1 MEAFQVPA
9 IPERIREPL
18 RAALRGESSSWP
30 DVLTGEE
37 TRALVEH
44 GVAPLVYAVQPL
56 PDLRGPAI
64 RAAAIEP
71 LRAADLNDVL
81 RELAARDIDTL
92 VTKGTALAYDVYAA
106 PEQRPRGDIDLLVP
120 REQAPAAIAAFRELG
135 FEERLTSGDEHGLR
149 QISLTRTDGHGVRH
163 EYDLHWDIANTP
175 LFSSALRF
183 TELRARSVDLPAL
196 GPHARG
202 LERADALLLA
212 CIHRVAH
219 HHDSERLIWL
229 VDIALLRDR
238 MSREEHARFWLR
250 AAEARVVGVCRRSVE
265 LADDWLSRTPR
276 HRAEEFLSPD
286 EIAREEPSRA
296 FLNRDLT
303 YGGVMAANFRALPWR
318 ARLQRLRQLAF
329 PSAAFLRQSYGASSR
344 VALPWLYLRR
354 GARGMRR
361 LFRRVT

>member
-9 IPERIREPL
+9 IPDRIREPL
-18 RAALRGESSSWP
+18 RAALRGESFPWP
-30 DVLTGEE
+30 GALSEEE

-64 RAAAIEP
+64 HAAAIEP
-71 LRAADLNDVL
+71 LRAADLGEVL
-81 RELAARDIDTL
+81 RELAARGIDTL

-106 PEQRPRGDIDLLVP
+106 PEQRPRGDVDLLVA
-120 REQAPAAIAAFRELG
+120 REQASAAVGAFRELG
-135 FEERLTSGDEHGLR
+135 FDERLTSGDEHGVR
-149 QISLTRTDGHGVRH
+149 QVSLTRTDGHGVRH

-183 TELRARSVDLPAL
+183 GDLRSRSVSLPSL

-238 MSREEHARFWLR
+238 MGREEHAGFWMR
-250 AAEARVVGVCRRSVE
+250 AAEARVVGVCERSIE
-265 LADDWLSRTPR
+265 LADDWLSRPPR
-276 HRAEEFLSPD
+276 HRAAEFLSPG
-286 EIAREEPSRA
+286 EIAREERSRA
-296 FLNRDLT
+296 FLDRGLT
-303 YGGVMAANFRALPWR
+303 YGGVMVANLRALSWR

-329 PSAAFLRQSYGASSR
+329 PSPAFLRQSYGTKSR
-344 VALPWLYLRR
+344 VVLPWLYLRR
-354 GARGMRR
+354 GARGVKR